1 MVDYAIVKA
10 GGKQH
15 RIQEGD
21 ILRVESLSAEEGD
34 AVELDEVLM
43 VSQDGAVTL
52 GSPTIPGAKV
62 TAEVVSNGRAKKIV
76 VFKYK
81 PKTRNRTKNGHRQS
95 YTDLKV
101 TGISLDQGSRDNG
114 S

>member
-1 MVDYAIVKA
+1 MADYAIVKA

-21 ILRVESLSAEEGD
+21 ILRVESLPAEEGD
-34 AVELDEVLM
+34 SVELDEVLM
-43 VSQDGAVTL
+43 MSEGGAVIL
-52 GSPTIPGAKV
+52 GNPTIPGARV
-62 TAEVVSNGRAKKIV
+62 TAEVVSNGRGKKIV

-95 YTDLKV
+95 YTDLKI
-101 TGISLDQGSRDNG
+101 TGISLAQESQGNG
-114 S
+114 P